1 MTAELVRHPPQAQ
14 GHQRPG
20 LPTSTSL
27 SPVRG
32 GGVDPRVH
40 ELASGGVHA
49 NLTHRAPAPVP
60 AIGSECLSCG
70 HPALINET
78 CLNCIVAGVCCLA
91 FPVLIGCAV
100 VVSGLPGGVP

>member
-70 HPALINET
+70 APALLNET
-78 CLNCIVAGVCCLA
+78 CGLCIISATCTLA

-100 VVSGLPGGVP
+100 VASGLPGGAP